1 MTDADTLPPN
11 HIRDGNSPPDMWV
24 QEAIYGHRFREEQ
37 KPFMLVLEALLVCLG
52 RIRTGHAMFP
62 GLPNDG
68 SHEKVQSHL
77 EIHGPLRFLAFWQI
91 IDEDEPAPAGSS
103 QERFEKMIAALE
115 ASYPRS
121 EGTHRFSHLGARFG
135 HDPDALRQAVNII
148 RGCEVDAG
156 SSRRP
161 TARFLN
167 PQGPHLHLS
176 ELGNKLSSSPR
187 DFLARGGEMIYL
199 MLNRSTSRVSLEGA
213 VKKIFFNETDPIDHI
228 AKMLSPTE
236 NEHRTGTDIGYLPWA
251 EMDTYNR
258 LGEDWLAILNA
269 SSLPRSEVLA
279 PLSSITALNLFRYF
293 GEAGEKGFDTP
304 LQPIPLDMSDGRLT
318 DIRRLGRMMLTHHR
332 EGIRDVVVAY
342 VDAELKRSAAWNN
355 CFGNAS
361 HPDPA
366 IRSNNGRIAIEEA
379 LKMSFKGDT
388 GLVKTPEEWRETAL
402 GIIGKRQNNDPET
415 ILLPLG
421 RAAGFVTSRQRVG
434 SWFGASDRLL
444 EALVLANVSSPM
456 TIDDF
461 AERLHDRYGLVIGP
475 IEAKQRLSGM
485 NINAASFRKNIKLFE
500 ERLAALG
507 MAKRLSDDC
516 AFVSNPFAY
525 GEQA

>member
-1 MTDADTLPPN
+1 MKDADTLPPN
-11 HIRDGNSPPDMWV
+11 HIRDGSSPPDMWV

-37 KPFMLVLEALLVCLG
+37 KPFMLVLEALLVCSG
-52 RIRTGHAMFP
+52 RFRARHEMFP
-62 GLPNDG
+62 GLPTDG

-91 IDEDEPAPAGSS
+91 IDEDDSSPAGSP
-103 QERFEKMIAALE
+103 QDRFEKMIATLE

-121 EGTHRFSHLGARFG
+121 EGAHRFSHLGARFG
-135 HDPDALRQAVNII
+135 HDPDALKQAVNII

-167 PQGPHLHLS
+167 PQGPSLHLS
-176 ELGNKLSSSPR
+176 ELGSKLSSSPR

-199 MLNRSTSRVSLEGA
+199 MLNRSTSRKSLEGA
-213 VKKIFFNETDPIDHI
+213 VKRIFFDETDPIDHI
-228 AKMLSPTE
+228 AKALSPTE
-236 NEHRTGTDIGYLPWA
+236 NEHRTGTDVGYLPWA

-258 LGEDWLAILNA
+258 LGEDWLAIL
-269 SSLPRSEVLA
+269 SSFSLPRSEVLA

-293 GEAGEKGFDTP
+293 GEAGRKAFDTP

-318 DIRRLGRMMLTHHR
+318 DVRQLGRMMLTHHR
-332 EGIRDVVVAY
+332 EGIRDAVVAY
-342 VDAELKRSAAWNN
+342 VDTMLKQSVAWNN
-355 CFGNAS
+355 CFGDDS

-366 IRSNNGRIAIEEA
+366 IRSQNGRMAVENA
-379 LKMSFKGDT
+379 LRMSFKGDS
-388 GLVKTPEEWRETAL
+388 GLIKTPEEWREAAL
-402 GIIGKRQNNDPET
+402 FAIGKRQNNDPET
-415 ILLPLG
+415 ILRPLG
-421 RAAGFVTSRQRVG
+421 RAAGFVTSRPRVG
-434 SWFGASDRLL
+434 SWFGASDRML
-444 EALVLANVSSPM
+444 EALVLANVSSPV
-456 TIDDF
+456 TIEDF
-461 AERLHDRYGLVIGP
+461 AERLHERYGFVIGP

-485 NINAASFRKNIKLFE
+485 NINAASFRKNMKLFE

-516 AFVSNPFAY
+516 AFVSNPYAH